1 MLKKQQWI
9 VVAAGA
15 VLLFGLFIFGKF
27 SPSHKE
33 AAPHADHEG
42 HSDNEGSGDGTTKP
56 FEINAFIS
64 ELKKDLTPNQSAY
77 LTGLEDAL
85 TRGDLVTQRKTN
97 FQALSDFWRDSA
109 RSFLPYI
116 YYLGKK
122 AKLENSEKNLN
133 FAAHS
138 MLEELRGISNP
149 GLKSW
154 MANEANDLFL
164 RSLKI
169 NPNNDST
176 IIGQGS
182 TFFFGASGAPMEGIM
197 KIRTVAEKDPNNVF
211 AQFMLGYGGMVSGQ
225 TDKAAERFKKVIE
238 LDPENTE
245 AVFLLAE
252 LYERA
257 GKKKEAVEW
266 YEKGLKNVKNPE
278 LVKALEEKIKTLK

>member
-42 HSDNEGSGDGTTKP
+42 HTDNEGSAGGAAKP
-56 FEINAFIS
+56 FEINAFIN
-64 ELKKDLTPNQSAY
+64 ELKKDLTPSQSAY
-77 LTGLEDAL
+77 LTSLEDAL
-85 TRGDLVTQRKTN
+85 TRGDLVTQKKSN
-97 FQALSDFWRDSA
+97 FQSLSNFWRDSA

-116 YYLGKK
+116 YYLGEK

-169 NPNNDST
+169 NPSNDST

-182 TFFFGASGAPMEGIM
+182 TFFFGVSGAPMEGIL

-225 TDKAAERFKKVIE
+225 TDKAAERLKK
-238 LDPENTE
+238 
-245 AVFLLAE
+245 
-252 LYERA
+252 
-257 GKKKEAVEW
+257 
-266 YEKGLKNVKNPE
+266 
-278 LVKALEEKIKTLK
+278 

>member
-1 MLKKQQWI
+1 M
-9 VVAAGA
+9 
-15 VLLFGLFIFGKF
+15 
-27 SPSHKE
+27 
-33 AAPHADHEG
+33 
-42 HSDNEGSGDGTTKP
+42 
-56 FEINAFIS
+56 
-64 ELKKDLTPNQSAY
+64 
-77 LTGLEDAL
+77 
-85 TRGDLVTQRKTN
+85 
-97 FQALSDFWRDSA
+97 
-109 RSFLPYI
+109 
-116 YYLGKK
+116 
-122 AKLENSEKNLN
+122 ENSEKNLN

-169 NPNNDST
+169 NPSNDST

-182 TFFFGASGAPMEGIM
+182 TFFFGVSGAPMEGIL

-266 YEKGLKNVKNPE
+266 YERGLKNVKNPE
-278 LVKALEEKIKTLK
+278 LVKALEEKIKILK

>member
-9 VVAAGA
+9 VVSAGA
-15 VLLFGLFIFGKF
+15 VLLFVTFAFGRF
-27 SPSHKE
+27 SPKHEEHEDHAAESPA
-33 AAPHADHEG
+33 AAPGQPSAFD
-42 HSDNEGSGDGTTKP
+42 
-56 FEINAFIS
+56 INAFIG
-64 ELKKDLTPNQSAY
+64 EQKKGLTPSQSAFI
-77 LTGLEDAL
+77 TSLETAL
-85 TRGDLVTQRKTN
+85 TRGDLVTQKKQN
-97 FQALSDFWRDSA
+97 FQAMSDFWKDSV

-116 YYLGKK
+116 YYYAEK

-182 TFFFGASGAPMEGIM
+182 TFFFGVSGAPMEGIL
-197 KIRTVAEKDPNNVF
+197 KIRTVAEKDPSNVF

-266 YEKGLKNVKNPE
+266 YERGLKNVKNPE
-278 LVKALEEKIKTLK
+278 LVKALEEKIKILK